1 MCIFI
6 HKKPIH
12 FFQKIRK
19 KETEWVLQISYI
31 RHLHNKIH
39 QARSITATP
48 GERRSKMSIQKTL
61 KNN

>member
-39 QARSITATP
+39 QARSITATL
-48 GERRSKMSIQKTL
+48 SNAKI
-61 KNN
+61 KNIDEKN